1 MSQKVELGLDC
12 PACES
17 DEVETDVYGFK
28 GFCQSC
34 GFIIRDW
41 TSPEVPDWKI
51 ESKREQES
59 NKQDWLSFCR
69 VRNSTEEQLA
79 LAFECIERLS
89 SELAVSRSVREK
101 AAKIYSEAFC
111 YGTTNGRSTDCIVA
125 ACLSIASQNDYE
137 PIPTSRL
144 TDAASVTGRAFNS
157 SQRALRD
164 DLKIENRPSSSKE
177 YLPFLSEALCISEH
191 EYTSAS
197 DLVEKLSGSLELVG
211 KSPIGIAS
219 AAIYLT
225 SDCTQQQ
232 IADSA
237 GISSETIRQRVG
249 DIRELNVL

>member
-1 MSQKVELGLDC
+1 MSPKVEPELDC

-28 GFCQSC
+28 GFCQNC
-34 GFIIRDW
+34 GFIIRNW
-41 TSPEVPDWKI
+41 ASPEVPDWKI

-59 NKQDWLSFCR
+59 NKLDWLSFCR

-79 LAFECIERLS
+79 LAFECVERLS
-89 SELAVSRSVREK
+89 SELAVSRSVRERT
-101 AAKIYSEAFC
+101 AEIYCEAFC
-111 YGTTNGRSTDCIVA
+111 YGTTNGRSTDCLVA
-125 ACLSIASQNDYE
+125 VCLSIASQNAHE
-137 PIPTSRL
+137 PIPTFRL
-144 TDAASVTGRAFNS
+144 IDAASVTRRAFNT

-164 DLKIENRPSSSKE
+164 DLEIGNRPSSSKE

-191 EYTSAS
+191 EHVSAS
-197 DLVEKLSGSLELVG
+197 NLLEELSGRLEFMG
-211 KSPIGIAS
+211 KNPIGVAS

-249 DIRELNVL
+249 DIRELDLL